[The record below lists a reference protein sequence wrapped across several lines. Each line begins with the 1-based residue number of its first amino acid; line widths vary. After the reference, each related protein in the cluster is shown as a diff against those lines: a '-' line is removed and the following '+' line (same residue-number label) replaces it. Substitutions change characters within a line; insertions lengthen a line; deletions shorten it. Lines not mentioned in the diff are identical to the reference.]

1 LVWFGKNFEEKGRTT
16 MKIYT
21 RTGDKG
27 KTSLIGGRVD
37 KDSLRVEAYGTMDEL
52 NSFVGKAMTELDP
65 AIFADMLTDLEAI
78 QNELFDGGG
87 DLANVM
93 KERHYKLSEEP
104 VEVLEQ
110 RIDVLM
116 EEAPPLEKFILPG
129 GSPAAATLHI
139 ARTVARR
146 AERQTVTLL
155 KAEEDVPAVV
165 QRYLNRL
172 SDYLFVAA
180 RIANSR
186 VNVPD
191 NEYVRS
197 AKVFKTDKKKE
208 K

>member
-1 LVWFGKNFEEKGRTT
+1 

-27 KTSLIGGRVD
+27 QTSLIGGRVD
-37 KDSLRVEAYGTMDEL
+37 KDSLRVEAYGSMDEL
-52 NSFVGKAMTELDP
+52 NSFIGKAMTELDS
-65 AIFADMLTDLEAI
+65 AIFTDILKDLEAI

-93 KERHYKLSEEP
+93 NERHYKLNEEP
-104 VEVLEQ
+104 IAVLEQ
-110 RIDVLM
+110 RIDDLM
-116 EEAPPLEKFILPG
+116 EEAPELERFILPG
-129 GSPAAATLHI
+129 GSPGAATLHI

-146 AERQTVTLL
+146 AERLTVTLM
-155 KAEEDVPAVV
+155 KSQEDVPAVV

-180 RIANSR
+180 RIVNAR
-186 VNVPD
+186 LNVPD

-197 AKVFKTDKKKE
+197 AKVFRTDKK
-208 K
+208 

>member
-1 LVWFGKNFEEKGRTT
+1 

-21 RTGDKG
+21 KTGDKG

-37 KDSLRVEAYGTMDEL
+37 KDNLRVEAYGTMDEL
-52 NSFVGKAMTELDP
+52 NSFVGKAMTELDTE
-65 AIFADMLTDLEAI
+65 IFTDLLEDLEAI

-93 KERHYKLSEEP
+93 KERHYKLSDEP
-104 VEVLEQ
+104 IEVLEK
-110 RIDVLM
+110 RIDELM

-139 ARTVARR
+139 ARTVTRR
-146 AERQTVTLL
+146 AERQTVTLM
-155 KAEEDVPAVV
+155 KEEEDVSPIV

-172 SDYLFVAA
+172 SDYFFVAA

-186 VNVPD
+186 VNIPD

-197 AKVFKTDKKKE
+197 AKVFRTEKNEKKSE
-208 K
+208 G

>member
-1 LVWFGKNFEEKGRTT
+1 

-52 NSFVGKAMTELDP
+52 NSFVGKAMTELDTT
-65 AIFADMLTDLEAI
+65 IFKDILDDLEAI

-104 VEVLEQ
+104 IEVLEQ

-116 EEAPPLEKFILPG
+116 EEAPPLERFILPG
-129 GSPAAATLHI
+129 GSPAAATLHM
-139 ARTVARR
+139 ARTVTRR
-146 AERQTVTLL
+146 AERQTVSLM
-155 KAEEDVPAVV
+155 KAEEDVPATVA
-165 QRYLNRL
+165 RYLNRL

-180 RIANSR
+180 RIANAR
-186 VNVPD
+186 INVSD

-197 AKVFKTDKKKE
+197 AKVFRTGKSSDKKE
-208 K
+208 E

>member
-1 LVWFGKNFEEKGRTT
+1 

-21 RTGDKG
+21 KTGDKG
-27 KTSLIGGRVD
+27 KTSLIGGRVA
-37 KDSLRVEAYGTMDEL
+37 KDDLRVEAYGTIDEL
-52 NSFVGKAMTELDP
+52 NSFIGKAMTELEGDK
-65 AIFADMLTDLEAI
+65 FADILTDLETI

-93 KERHYKLSEEP
+93 KERHYKLDEAP
-104 VEVLEQ
+104 ITVLEE
-110 RIDVLM
+110 RIDKLM
-116 EEAPPLEKFILPG
+116 EEAPELERFILPG

-139 ARTVARR
+139 ARTITRR
-146 AERQTVTLL
+146 AERVTVTLMN
-155 KAEEDVPAVV
+155 AADDVSPVV

-180 RIANSR
+180 RI
-186 VNVPD
+186 VNARLGIPD

-197 AKVFKTDKKKE
+197 AKVFRTNEKKE

>member
-1 LVWFGKNFEEKGRTT
+1 

-37 KDSLRVEAYGTMDEL
+37 KDSLRVEAYGTIDEL
-52 NSFVGKAMTELDP
+52 NSFIGKAMTELDP
-65 AIFADMLTDLEAI
+65 GIFKDLLEDLETI

-93 KERHYKLSEEP
+93 KERHYKLGEEP
-104 VEVLEQ
+104 IEVMEQ
-110 RIDVLM
+110 RIDQLM

-146 AERQTVTLL
+146 AERQTVSLM
-155 KAEEDVPAVV
+155 KMEEDVPAVV

-180 RIANSR
+180 RIVNAR
-186 VNVPD
+186 LNVPD
-191 NEYVRS
+191 NEYIRS
-197 AKVFKTDKKKE
+197 AKVFRTDTKKGE
-208 K
+208 

>member
-1 LVWFGKNFEEKGRTT
+1 

-21 RTGDKG
+21 KTGDKG

-37 KDSLRVEAYGTMDEL
+37 KDNLRVEAYGTLDEL
-52 NSFVGKAMTELDP
+52 NSFIGKAMTELDEQ
-65 AIFADMLTDLEAI
+65 IFADILVDLEAI
-78 QNELFDGGG
+78 QNELFDGGT

-110 RIDVLM
+110 RIDKLM

-129 GSPAAATLHI
+129 GSPAAATIHI
-139 ARTVARR
+139 ARTITRR
-146 AERQTVTLL
+146 AERQTVTLM
-155 KAEEDVPAVV
+155 KAEEDVSRIVG
-165 QRYLNRL
+165 RYLNRL

-186 VNVPD
+186 VNIPD

-197 AKVFKTDKKKE
+197 AKVFRTDE
-208 K
+208 KA

>member
-1 LVWFGKNFEEKGRTT
+1 

-37 KDSLRVEAYGTMDEL
+37 KDSLRVEAYGTIDEL
-52 NSFVGKAMTELDP
+52 NSFIGKAMTELDP
-65 AIFADMLTDLEAI
+65 GIFKDLLEDLETI

-93 KERHYKLSEEP
+93 KERHYKLGEEP
-104 VEVLEQ
+104 IEVMEQ
-110 RIDVLM
+110 RIDQLM

-146 AERQTVTLL
+146 AERQTVTLM

-180 RIANSR
+180 RIVNAR
-186 VNVPD
+186 LNVPD

-197 AKVFKTDKKKE
+197 AKVFRTDTKKGE
-208 K
+208 